1 MTNIRAK
8 KANDICGKPVILIV
22 DDIYMALRPLTRLI
36 SSEKYRTIWV
46 SDENQGLKLLKK
58 YHAMPLVCIIDLK
71 SSTMGAGGFFHQ
83 ARSLC
88 GHIPL
93 LITSP
98 LGTFLHMRGDFYE
111 FSGSNFKDEIN
122 DILSIIVRRLAN
134 QGKSK
139 IRASKR
145 AAKTHSPTEYMVGC
159 SPSINEIHSLIDK
172 VSHFS
177 STVLIQGES
186 GTGKEL
192 IAQAVHH
199 ASHRKNRPF
208 VAINC
213 GAIPAN
219 LMESELFG
227 HERGAFTSANTHRK
241 GKFEIAQGGTV
252 FLDEVSE
259 IERDLQVK
267 LLRVLQ
273 EREFER
279 VGGNETHK
287 IDVRIIAATSRDL
300 REAVEAGSFR
310 EDLFFRLNVI
320 PFQVPPLRERRMD
333 IPLLLNHFMKITAE
347 KTNLRPPQLTDQ
359 AEKALLWY
367 SYPGNVRELANVV
380 ERLFVLCSDG
390 QVALADLPAEILKEL
405 KETSGHSE
413 DPKKWINDLPETG
426 VRLRE
431 MEKALIIKTLEKTS
445 GNKAA
450 AARMLGITR
459 RRLYIRITEYGIS
472 SA

>member
-1 MTNIRAK
+1 MINIRAK
-8 KANDICGKPVILIV
+8 QANDICDKPVILIV
-22 DDIYMALRPLTRLI
+22 DDVYMALRPLTRLI
-36 SSEKYRTIWV
+36 SPEKYRTIWV
-46 SDENQGLKLLKK
+46 SDEQQGLKLLEK
-58 YHAMPLVCIIDLK
+58 YHGVPLVCIIDLK

-98 LGTFLHMRGDFYE
+98 LETILHMRGDFYE
-111 FSGSNFKDEIN
+111 FSGSNFKDDIN
-122 DILSIIVRRLAN
+122 DILSIIVRMLAN
-134 QGKSK
+134 PGGAKS
-139 IRASKR
+139 RAWKPQET
-145 AAKTHSPTEYMVGC
+145 THSPTEFMVGC
-159 SPSINEIHSLIDK
+159 SRSINEIHRMIDK
-172 VSHFS
+172 VSRFP
-177 STVLIQGES
+177 STILIQGES

-192 IAQAVHH
+192 IAQAVHR
-199 ASHRKNRPF
+199 ASQRKNQPF

-213 GAIPAN
+213 GAIPGN

-287 IDVRIIAATSRDL
+287 IDVRIIAATSRNL

-320 PFQVPPLRERRMD
+320 PFQVPPLRDRRMD
-333 IPLLLNHFMKITAE
+333 IPLLLNHFMKTTAE
-347 KTNLRPPQLTDQ
+347 KTNLRPPQLSDP
-359 AEKALLWY
+359 AEKALLRY
-367 SYPGNVRELANVV
+367 SYPGNVRELANIV
-380 ERLFVLCSDG
+380 ERIFVLCSDG
-390 QVALADLPAEILKEL
+390 QVTLADLPGEVLD
-405 KETSGHSE
+405 ETSAHSE
-413 DPKKWINDLPETG
+413 DPGKWINNLPETG
-426 VRLRE
+426 IRLQE
-431 MEKALIIKTLEKTS
+431 MEKALIVKTLEKTS

-450 AARMLGITR
+450 AARMMGITR
-459 RRLYIRITEYGIS
+459 RRLYIRLMEYGIA